1 MSKEP
6 TAYLHK
12 VCQGHICLK
21 PVWGWVSYDLW
32 VNKVTSAKT
41 KRECEVKTRAASYV
55 PLLEKRKQED

>member
-1 MSKEP
+1 MSKKT

-21 PVWGWVSYDLW
+21 PVYGWVSYDLW
-32 VNKVTSAKT
+32 GNAVARAGT
-41 KRECEVKTRAASYV
+41 KRECENKTRAAGYV